1 MRDMNNGKGEL
12 RRIEG
17 VEAPIHKIVY
27 IKTTQVWKG
36 IFV

>member
-1 MRDMNNGKGEL
+1 MNNGKGEL

-27 IKTTQVWKG
+27 IKTTQVWRDSH
-36 IFV
+36 